1 MTSPHSVL
9 LRPSTSYFI
18 WMNEQ
23 RASVKEANPYMS
35 TTDFAKHMGALWKRM
50 DETEKRPVVEPPL
63 GNRDSA
69 LEDTAGVNTL
79 TPSVFSLGA
88 APCCGTF

>member
-1 MTSPHSVL
+1 M

-23 RASVKEANPYMS
+23 RASVKEANPDMS

-50 DETEKRPVVEPPL
+50 DEAEKRPVV
-63 GNRDSA
+63 
-69 LEDTAGVNTL
+69 
-79 TPSVFSLGA
+79 
-88 APCCGTF
+88 